1 MFFIP
6 PHAYKLLGDLAK
18 ALVKIN
24 GFTRGG
30 GGSHVVPDEVRGAR
44 WGQMRSVEVV
54 WGRHVVPDEV
64 RGARWGPMRSAEVV
78 WEELRGGEVVPSGPP
93 SSSSPYTKGGHGNLR
108 GGFSSPAGLLGPPFF
123 KSEAT

>member
-30 GGSHVVPDEVRGAR
+30 GGSHAVPDEVRGAR
-44 WGQMRSVEVV
+44 WGQMRS
-54 WGRHVVPDEV
+54 
-64 RGARWGPMRSAEVV
+64 AEVV
-78 WEELRGGEVVPSGPP
+78 RGELRGGEVGAGGPP
-93 SSSSPYTKGGHGNLR
+93 SPPRALYEGRARQPKGGL
-108 GGFSSPAGLLGPPFF
+108 
-123 KSEAT
+123 

>member
-1 MFFIP
+1 M
-6 PHAYKLLGDLAK
+6 
-18 ALVKIN
+18 V
-24 GFTRGG
+24 RGR
-30 GGSHVVPDEVRGAR
+30 HVGPDEVRGAR
-44 WGQMRSVEVV
+44 WGPMRSVEVV

-64 RGARWGPMRSAEVV
+64 RGARWGQMRSVEVV
-78 WEELRGGEVVPSGPP
+78 WEELSGGEVVPGGPP